1 MEKNTKKI
9 IEEYVNGSQMHPL
22 FIHGDAQSILKSI
35 PDESVNCVITSPPYW
50 LQREYENGGIGQEKN
65 KEDYINNLLKIFIQ
79 IKRIIKNDGS
89 FWLNINDT
97 YYKKSLSGIPW
108 RIAIA
113 MMDEQG
119 WILRNDV
126 IWNKLKGGMD
136 SSRDRLN
143 NIHENIFHFVK
154 KEKYFYNID
163 AIRTTSRKSYIKNGT
178 VVSATGVTGVSYKR
192 RIELSTSL
200 TDDEKNLAFAALD
213 DVLLEVASNKISDFR
228 MVIRG
233 QHRITHS
240 DKVNVSGRARELQNK
255 GFYFL
260 KYHPKGSKPSDVWEI
275 PPEDAQKRGAHFAP
289 YPEDICKIPIMA
301 TCPKDGVVLDPFVG
315 TGTTTSVAYKLGYR
329 SIGIDLSENYLTI
342 AEQRIDKYIP

>member
-1 MEKNTKKI
+1 MVV
-9 IEEYVNGSQMHPL
+9 EYVNGSQMHPL
-22 FIHGDAQSILKSI
+22 FIHGDALSVLQSI
-35 PDESVNCVITSPPYW
+35 PDESVNCVLTSPPYW
-50 LQREYENGGIGQEKN
+50 LQREYENGGIGQEKK
-65 KEDYINNLLKIFIQ
+65 KEDYIDNLLKIFLE
-79 IKRIIKNDGS
+79 IKRVLKHDGS

-97 YYKKSLSGIPW
+97 YHKKSLSGIPW

-119 WILRNDV
+119 WILRNEI

-154 KEKYFYNID
+154 KEKYFYDMD
-163 AIRTTSRKSYIKNGT
+163 AIRTTSRKSYIKNGA
-178 VVSATGVTGVSYKR
+178 VVSATGITGVSYKR

-200 TDDEKNLAFAALD
+200 TDDEKKIAFEALESVLS
-213 DVLLEVASNKISDFR
+213 DVSNKKISDFR

-233 QHRITHS
+233 QHRTTHS
-240 DKVNVSGRARELQNK
+240 DRPKVSGRARELHEK

-275 PPEDAQKRGAHFAP
+275 PPEDAHKRGTHFAP
-289 YPEDICKIPIMA
+289 FPEDICVIPILA
-301 TCPKDGVVLDPFVG
+301 TCPKNGIVLDPFVG
-315 TGTTTSVAYKLGYR
+315 TGTTTNVAHRLGYR
-329 SIGIDLSENYLTI
+329 SIGIDLSESYLAI
-342 AEQRIDKYIP
+342 SKKRIEKKII